1 MLMMWNCAGTMSGRS
16 LAFFTNDVAFIPAA
30 KGRAVGFNERLEA
43 RDLCCQAAT
52 IFDSVVVP
60 AVLIEEIAHPR
71 HGR

>member
-16 LAFFTNDVAFIPAA
+16 LTFFTNDVAFIPAA
-30 KGRAVGFNERLEA
+30 KGRAVEFNERLEA

-52 IFDSVVVP
+52 VVVP
-60 AVLIEEIAHPR
+60 AVLIEEIAYPR

>member
-1 MLMMWNCAGTMSGRS
+1 M
-16 LAFFTNDVAFIPAA
+16 IPAA

>member
-1 MLMMWNCAGTMSGRS
+1 MSGRS
-16 LAFFTNDVAFIPAA
+16 LTFFTNDVAFIPAA
-30 KGRAVGFNERLEA
+30 KGRAVGLNERLEA

-52 IFDSVVVP
+52 IFDAVVMP

>member
-1 MLMMWNCAGTMSGRS
+1 MLMMCNCAGTTSERS
-16 LAFFTNDVAFIPAA
+16 LTFFTNDVAFIPAA
-30 KGRAVGFNERLEA
+30 KGRAVGLNERLEA

-52 IFDSVVVP
+52 IFDAVVVP